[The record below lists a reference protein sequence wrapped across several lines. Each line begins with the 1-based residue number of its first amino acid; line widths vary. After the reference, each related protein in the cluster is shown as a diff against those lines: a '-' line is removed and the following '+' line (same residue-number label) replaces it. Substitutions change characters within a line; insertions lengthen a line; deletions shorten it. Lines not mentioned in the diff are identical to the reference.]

1 MPSDHDTEAV
11 SSKVFMTVRAFPPS
25 PCRLAAHVRMSFRHD
40 DLVVLRPRTAGIF
53 LQRRSSCE
61 SSQRESYGQNHHAT
75 DTSNH
80 FLPCS
85 HRHVTS
91 LSIIFLFRLLPE
103 AAVPTGLPKA
113 PSAYS
118 PFTHFDKARQRQAY
132 VLERREEDGYITHQ
146 DWE

>member
-11 SSKVFMTVRAFPPS
+11 SSKVFMTVSAFPPS

-40 DLVVLRPRTAGIF
+40 DIVVLRPRTAGIL

-61 SSQRESYGQNHHAT
+61 SSQRESYGQNHRAA

-85 HRHVTS
+85 HRQVTS
-91 LSIIFLFRLLPE
+91 FKYYFYLIPPLLAVSFRQVLP
-103 AAVPTGLPKA
+103 AR
-113 PSAYS
+113 
-118 PFTHFDKARQRQAY
+118 RQRGQ
-132 VLERREEDGYITHQ
+132 RREVWFPLGSSHR
-146 DWE
+146 WFLVRNWGNPSSG